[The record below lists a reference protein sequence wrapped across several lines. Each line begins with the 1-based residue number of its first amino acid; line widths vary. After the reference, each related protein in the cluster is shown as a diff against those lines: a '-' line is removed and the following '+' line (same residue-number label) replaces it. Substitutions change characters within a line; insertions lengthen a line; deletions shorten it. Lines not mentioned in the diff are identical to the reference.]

1 MKIKK
6 VVKIKNTELNKKV
19 KPSKLDKSNKSSKL
33 GKFEKFDKAEKEIK
47 EAGDAVQDL
56 GNELGEGEVKTLITK
71 AALDIERAEAEVE
84 EADEESF

>member
-1 MKIKK
+1 MVKK
-6 VVKIKNTELNKKV
+6 AVNKT
-19 KPSKLDKSNKSSKL
+19 SKKSVKL

-56 GNELGEGEVKTLITK
+56 AKDFGDSEQKKLLTR

-84 EADEESF
+84 EADEDSF